1 MPELSELSATDAASQ
16 IAQGRITSESLVRA
30 CLERIEQRE
39 EEVRAW
45 VFLDPDRVIAVAK
58 SRDASPPLGPLH
70 GVPVG
75 FKDIVETA
83 DCPTEYGSAIYA
95 GHRPAAD
102 AACVSL
108 VNRAGGIVMGKTVTT
123 EFAFVCPNRTR
134 NPHNLEHT
142 PGGSSS
148 GSAAAVADH
157 MVPLAF
163 GTQTGGSV
171 IRPASFCG
179 VVGYKPSIGQLS
191 YAGIK
196 LLARSLDTLGAM
208 ARRVEDMALLRAA
221 LLGAPAGV
229 SRPEAPPT
237 IGLCRTPW
245 WERAEPASQNALLSA
260 GDAFAS
266 AGANIVEVTLPDPF
280 PGLSEANQTIMT
292 FEGCRAL
299 ADELARHPELLSDR
313 LKERLLPA
321 ESTPY
326 ADYKAAVLLARQ
338 CASEFS
344 SVLEDAHALLVPS
357 AVGEAPQSLA
367 STGDALFNRPWTT
380 IGAPCVTLPGYVGE
394 TGLPVG
400 IQLVGRIGED
410 EELLGIGAWAEREL
424 GRRLAN

>member
-1 MPELSELSATDAASQ
+1 MSGLNELSATDAASQ
-16 IAQGRITSESLVRA
+16 IAQGRITSESLVLA

-39 EEVRAW
+39 DEVQAW
-45 VFLDPDRVIAVAK
+45 AFFDPDRIIA
-58 SRDASPPLGPLH
+58 DARACDAAPPRGPLH

-83 DCPTEYGSAIYA
+83 ELPTEYGSAIYRD
-95 GHRPAAD
+95 HQPAAD

-108 VNRAGGIVMGKTVTT
+108 VKRAGGIVMGKTITT

-171 IRPASFCG
+171 IRPSSFCG
-179 VVGYKPSIGQLS
+179 VVGYKPTIGQFS
-191 YAGIK
+191 YAGVK

-208 ARRVEDMALLRAA
+208 ARRVEDMALLRSA
-221 LLGAPAGV
+221 LLGAAAGV
-229 SRPEAPPT
+229 SPLEAPPA

-245 WERAEPASQNALLSA
+245 WESAEPASQNAVLAA
-260 GDAFAS
+260 GEVL
-266 AGANIVEVTLPDPF
+266 AGAGAKVVEISLPDPY
-280 PGLSEANQTIMT
+280 PGLSEANPTIMT
-292 FEGCRAL
+292 FEGCRSL
-299 ADELARHPELLSDR
+299 ADELSRHPELVSDR
-313 LKERLLPA
+313 LKERMLPA

-326 ADYKAAVLLARQ
+326 AHYKAAVMLARQ
-338 CASEFS
+338 CANRFS
-344 SVLEDAHALLVPS
+344 DVLGEADALLVPS
-357 AVGEAPQSLA
+357 AVGEAPWSLE
-367 STGDALFNRPWTT
+367 STGNALFNRPWTT
-380 IGAPCVTLPGYVGE
+380 MGAPCVTLPRFVGDS
-394 TGLPVG
+394 GLPVG

-410 EELLGIGAWAEREL
+410 EQLLDVSAWAERAL
-424 GRRLAN
+424 G